1 MSKVIIGIDSLKEL
15 EKGIDTLAEA
25 VKCTLGPKGKNVVIK
40 TLGTPLITN
49 DGVTIAKSITLDSDL
64 QNIGAMLIKEAS
76 IKTNELAGD
85 GTTTACVLAQSI
97 IKEGIKNIIAG
108 ANPIE
113 LNLGINTALDLAL
126 KELQNISRPLN
137 ADKDIE
143 QIANISCADTNIGK
157 LISEAYKTIG
167 RDGVITL
174 TEGQQLK
181 TTLDIVNGI
190 KIDRGFTSTYF
201 CTDMTKEVAEYSN
214 PLILLVDDK
223 LDNFNALVS
232 VIQYSISVNQPLVI
246 LANDYSEDVLSA
258 ILINKLKSN
267 LKCLPLKSPAYGTQ
281 RKDILSDLAL
291 IFETKVFTNDLMSNL
306 DFNQLGNLEKVITT
320 KYETT
325 FIKTKTN
332 DLVEDRLYSLQKQF
346 AETSDQNIKNLLQDR
361 ISKLKGKVAVIKVG
375 GASDI
380 EVNER
385 KLRVEDA
392 IFACKSAVT
401 EGIVIGGGSVLLKI
415 KKIVESKLNDL
426 CGDKKLGAHI
436 LLKTLEAPLRQIAK
450 NAGLDDGVIVQK
462 VADSNDTNYGYDAQN
477 NVFGDLKKL
486 GIIDPTK
493 VIRCGLQNAVSV
505 ATTILTTNAII
516 CD

>member
-1 MSKVIIGIDSLKEL
+1 MSNVVIGIDSLKEL

-49 DGVTIAKSITLDSDL
+49 DGVTIAKSITLEDDL
-64 QNIGAMLIKEAS
+64 QNMGAMLIKEAS

-113 LNLGINTALDLAL
+113 LNLGINTALEYAL
-126 KELQNISRPLN
+126 EELKNISKPLST
-137 ADKDIE
+137 DKDIE
-143 QIANISCADTNIGK
+143 QIANISCADLSIGR
-157 LISEAYKTIG
+157 LISEAYKIIG

-181 TTLDIVNGI
+181 TTLDIVSGI

-201 CTDMTKEVAEYSN
+201 CTDMNKEIAEYEN

-223 LDNFNALVS
+223 LDNFNAIIPI
-232 VIQYSISVNQPLVI
+232 IQYSISVNQPLVI
-246 LANDYSEDVLSA
+246 LANDYNEEVLSA

-281 RKDILSDLAL
+281 RKDILSDFAL
-291 IFETKVFTNDLMSNL
+291 IFETEVLNAELLSTFDYNK
-306 DFNQLGNLEKVITT
+306 LGRLEKVIST

-332 DLVEDRLYSLQKQF
+332 DLVENRLHSLQIQF
-346 AETSDQNIKNLLQDR
+346 SETNDPNIKNLLQDR

-392 IFACKSAVT
+392 LFACKSAVA
-401 EGIVIGGGSVLLKI
+401 EGLVIGGGCVLIKI
-415 KKIVESKLNDL
+415 KKRIANKLGKL
-426 CGDKKLGAHI
+426 CGDKKIGAEI
-436 LLKTLEAPLRQIAK
+436 LLKTLEAPLKQIAK
-450 NAGLDDGVIVQK
+450 NGGLDAGVVVQK
-462 VADSNDTNYGYDAQN
+462 VAKSNDIDYGYDAKN
-477 NVFGDLKKL
+477 NVFGNLKNL
-486 GIIDPTK
+486 GIIDPSK
-493 VIRCGLQNAVSV
+493 VVRCGLQNAVSV
-505 ATTILTTNAII
+505 ATTLLTTNAII
-516 CD
+516 NV